1 MITRDQKFAVDA
13 YEKVSKVAEHK
24 KDERDS
30 YGSMAHKL
38 PILIHTAGLAQALE
52 FVSSRGKPAQT
63 QLIKD
68 IAETIGIKGLL
79 PERAR
84 AAELRE
90 YMYLTE
96 QVMAALLWYKRF
108 AQSVL
113 GVDTSI
119 EEDKNEYTSQ

>member
-1 MITRDQKFAVDA
+1 MITRDQKFAMDA
-13 YEKVSKVAEHK
+13 YEKVSRVK
-24 KDERDS
+24 KEDASS

-38 PILIHTAGLAQALE
+38 PILIRTAGLAQALA
-52 FVSSRGKPAQT
+52 FVSSRGKPSQK
-63 QLIKD
+63 QLIED
-68 IAETIGIKGLL
+68 ISETIGKKEMLL
-79 PERAR
+79 ERAR

-113 GVDTSI
+113 GVDAGI
-119 EEDKNEYTSQ
+119 EEN